1 MNEVNNSN
9 ALHRSAPLAKQRGAI
24 HYREGGAL
32 MRHRCFGRSISRKLA
47 AAVMAVSLLAGGY
60 RKCGFCQ
67 EQRCICY

>member
-32 MRHRCFGRSISRKLA
+32 MRHRCFYSAKML
-47 AAVMAVSLLAGGY
+47 
-60 RKCGFCQ
+60 
-67 EQRCICY
+67 